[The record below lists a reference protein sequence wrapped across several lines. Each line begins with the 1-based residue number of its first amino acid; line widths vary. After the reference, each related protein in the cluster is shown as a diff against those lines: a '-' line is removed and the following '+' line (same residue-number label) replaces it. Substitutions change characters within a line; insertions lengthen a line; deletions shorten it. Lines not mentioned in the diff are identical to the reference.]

1 MERVKILVVDDDQDI
16 CEIMTGYLVDIFE
29 DIQIICVHD
38 GAKALHQINFN
49 TFDFIFFDL
58 KLPTIN
64 GVDLIKATRDKPKND
79 DTEIYIISGNINL
92 MAKKGISEFH
102 IRGVIEKPFTYN
114 DILEMIQYS
123 SIRKISSE

>member
-29 DIQIICVHD
+29 DIEIVCVHD

-49 TFDFIFFDL
+49 TYDFIFFDL

-64 GVDLIKATRDKPKND
+64 GVDLIKATREKPKND
-79 DTEIYIISGNINL
+79 KTEIYIISGNISL
-92 MAKKGISEFH
+92 MAKKGIAEFH
-102 IRGVIEKPFTYN
+102 IRGVIEKPFTYD
-114 DILEMIQYS
+114 DILEMVQYS

>member
-64 GVDLIKATRDKPKND
+64 G
-79 DTEIYIISGNINL
+79 
-92 MAKKGISEFH
+92 
-102 IRGVIEKPFTYN
+102 
-114 DILEMIQYS
+114 
-123 SIRKISSE
+123 